1 MRRDIEFDAEG
12 TILRGWFYRP
22 DEGEG
27 PFPTIVMA
35 HGISCVKEMYL
46 AEYAEVFTAAGFA
59 CVVYDNR
66 NFGSSDG
73 EPRQELD
80 PWVQIRDYRHAI
92 TYAGTLPEVDKN
104 RIGIWG
110 TSYGGGN
117 ALVAAAFDRRAKA
130 VVAQV
135 PMVSGWRQFKR
146 FIPAHFASVMR
157 MAFDGDREGRLQGKP
172 PQMIPLVSS
181 NPMDPYVVLPQAS
194 SHKFFTETGASRAPA
209 WRNEITLRS
218 CEMASE
224 YEAGLYL
231 NRISPTPMLMIVM
244 RDDDVTLA
252 DDAIEMY
259 ETALEPKKLLLLPG
273 SHYEAYI
280 ESFEQTSSA
289 ARDWFVE
296 YLKP

>member
-1 MRRDIEFDAEG
+1 VRKDIEFDAEG
-12 TILRGWFYRP
+12 TTLRGWFYRP
-22 DEGEG
+22 DGEG

-46 AEYAEVFTAAGFA
+46 AEFAEVFTAAGFA

-66 NFGSSDG
+66 NFGASDG

-80 PWVQIRDYRHAI
+80 PWAQIRDYRHAI

-157 MAFDGDREGRLQGKP
+157 LAFDGDREGRFQGKP
-172 PQMIPLVSS
+172 AQMIPLVSS
-181 NPMDPYVVLPQAS
+181 QAIDPYVVLPQAS
-194 SHKFFTETGASRAPA
+194 SFKFFTETGASRAPA

-218 CEMASE
+218 CEMAAE

-244 RDDDVTLA
+244 KDDDVTLA
-252 DDAIEMY
+252 DDAIDMY
-259 ETALEPKKLLLLPG
+259 ESALEPKKLLLLPG

-280 ESFEQTSSA
+280 EAFEQTSTA

-296 YLKP
+296 HLKN